1 MFSIRVISASNS
13 CKGFTCITKFFSIY
27 FVVRLEFMKKDKILV
42 IGASGQIGVELTLE
56 LRKIYGGANVI
67 ASDLR
72 EQNELLKGTGPYVS
86 LDVMN
91 KEMLHVQVIRQN
103 ITQIYLL
110 AAILS
115 ATGEKN
121 PALAWHLNMQSLLNV
136 LEIAKEENLQK
147 VYWPSSIA
155 VFGPSS
161 PKKNCPQQTIIE
173 PITVYGISKYAGE
186 FWCNY
191 YHQRYGTDVRSL
203 RYPGLIS
210 YKSEPGGGTTDYAIE
225 IFHAALEDKKYN
237 SFLRED
243 TYLPMMYMPDAI
255 RATIELMESDAK
267 KIKVR
272 TSYNISAM
280 SFSPK
285 EIAEEI
291 KKHIP
296 AFAITYKPD
305 YRQQIAESWPQ
316 SIDDSGAN
324 NDWKWT
330 PEYDIIKMTSDMI
343 ENLKLRRINPDKNNY

>member
-1 MFSIRVISASNS
+1 MCELTINFSFL
-13 CKGFTCITKFFSIY
+13 CCSIKTAA
-27 FVVRLEFMKKDKILV
+27 MIKDKILV
-42 IGASGQIGVELTLE
+42 IGASGQIGVELTLA
-56 LRKIYGGANVI
+56 LRNIYGNANVV

-72 EQNELLKGTGPYVS
+72 EENELLKGTGPYVS

-121 PALAWHLNMQSLLNV
+121 PNLAWNLNMQGLLNV
-136 LEIAKEENLQK
+136 LDIAREEKLKK

-155 VFGPSS
+155 VFGPTS
-161 PKKNCPQQTIIE
+161 PKINCPQQTIIE

-191 YHQRYGTDVRSL
+191 YSRRFGVDVRSL

-210 YKSEPGGGTTDYAIE
+210 YKSAPGGGTTDYAIE
-225 IFHAALEDKKYN
+225 IFHEALEDGRYEC
-237 SFLRED
+237 FLRED

-255 RATIELMESDAK
+255 KATINLMEAPAEN
-267 KIKVR
+267 IKVR
-272 TSYNISAM
+272 TSYNIAGV

-285 EIAEEI
+285 EIAAAI
-291 KKHIP
+291 QKHIP
-296 AFAITYKPD
+296 SFNISYKPD
-305 YRQQIAESWPQ
+305 YRQAIADSWPQ
-316 SIDDSGAN
+316 SIDDTCAR
-324 NDWKWT
+324 NDWGWQH
-330 PEYDIIKMTSDMI
+330 EYDLEKLTGDMLK
-343 ENLKLRRINPDKNNY
+343 NLEGERVHS

>member
-1 MFSIRVISASNS
+1 ML
-13 CKGFTCITKFFSIY
+13 K
-27 FVVRLEFMKKDKILV
+27 EKILV
-42 IGASGQIGVELTLE
+42 IGASGQIGVELTLA
-56 LRKIYGGANVI
+56 LRKIYGNSNVV

-72 EQNELLKGTGPYVS
+72 EQNPLLEGTGPYVS

-103 ITQIYLL
+103 FTQIYLL

-121 PALAWHLNMQSLLNV
+121 PNLAWHLNMQGLLNV
-136 LEIAKEENLQK
+136 LDIAREEKLHK

-155 VFGPSS
+155 VFGPTS

-191 YHQRYGTDVRSL
+191 FYQRFGVDVRSL

-210 YKSEPGGGTTDYAIE
+210 YKSPPGGGTTDYAIE
-225 IFHAALEDKKYN
+225 IFHEALEEKKYEC
-237 SFLRED
+237 FLDEN

-255 RATIELMESDAK
+255 RATIELMEAPAAK
-267 KIKVR
+267 ISIR
-272 TSYNISAM
+272 TSYNISGM

-285 EIAEEI
+285 EIGAEV

-296 AFAITYKPD
+296 DFTISYKPD
-305 YRQQIAESWPQ
+305 YRQAIATSWPQ
-316 SIDDSGAN
+316 SMDDSVARK
-324 NDWKWT
+324 DWGWKE
-330 PEYDIIKMTSDMI
+330 EYDLSAMTKDMFD
-343 ENLKLRRINPDKNNY
+343 NL

>member
-1 MFSIRVISASNS
+1 MV
-13 CKGFTCITKFFSIY
+13 K
-27 FVVRLEFMKKDKILV
+27 EKILV
-42 IGASGQIGVELTLE
+42 IGASGQIGVELTLA
-56 LRKIYGGANVI
+56 LRKIYGNNNVV

-72 EQNELLKGTGPYVS
+72 EQNPLLEGTGPYVS

-121 PALAWHLNMQSLLNV
+121 PNLAWHLNMQGLLNV
-136 LEIAKEENLQK
+136 LDIAREEKLSK

-155 VFGPSS
+155 VFGPTS
-161 PKKNCPQQTIIE
+161 PKQSCPQQTIIE

-191 YHQRYGTDVRSL
+191 YNQRYGVDVRSL

-210 YKSEPGGGTTDYAIE
+210 YKSAPGGGTTDYAIE
-225 IFHAALEDKKYN
+225 IFHEALENKKYEC
-237 SFLRED
+237 FLQED

-255 RATIELMESDAK
+255 RATIELMEAPAENIS
-267 KIKVR
+267 IR

-285 EIAEEI
+285 EITTSI

-296 AFAITYKPD
+296 EFSINYKPD
-305 YRQQIAESWPQ
+305 YRQKIANSWPQ
-316 SIDDSGAN
+316 SIDDSVAA
-324 NDWKWT
+324 NDWNWK
-330 PEYDIIKMTSDMI
+330 PEYDLDKMVKDMLDNI
-343 ENLKLRRINPDKNNY
+343 

>member
-1 MFSIRVISASNS
+1 MI
-13 CKGFTCITKFFSIY
+13 
-27 FVVRLEFMKKDKILV
+27 KDKILV
-42 IGASGQIGVELTLE
+42 IGASGQIGVELTLA
-56 LRKIYGGANVI
+56 LRKIYGNANVI

-72 EQNELLKGTGPYVS
+72 EQNPLLEGTGPYVS

-121 PALAWHLNMQSLLNV
+121 PNLAWNLNMTGLLNV
-136 LEIAKEENLQK
+136 LDIAREEKIRK

-155 VFGPSS
+155 VFGPTS
-161 PKKNCPQQTIIE
+161 PKQNCPQQTVIE
-173 PITVYGISKYAGE
+173 PTTVYGISKYAGE

-191 YHQRYGTDVRSL
+191 YFQRFGVDVRSI

-210 YKSEPGGGTTDYAIE
+210 YKSAPGGGTTDYAVE
-225 IFHAALEDKKYN
+225 IFHEALEEKKYEC
-237 SFLRED
+237 FLKED

-255 RATIELMESDAK
+255 RATIELMEAPAD
-267 KIKVR
+267 KIGIR
-272 TSYNISAM
+272 TSYNLSAM

-285 EIAEEI
+285 EIAAEV

-296 AFAITYKPD
+296 EFQMSYKPD
-305 YRQQIAESWPQ
+305 YRQAIADSWPQ
-316 SIDDSGAN
+316 SIDDSVARR
-324 NDWKWT
+324 DWGWKH
-330 PEYDIIKMTSDMI
+330 EFDLQKMTADMFA
-343 ENLKLRRINPDKNNY
+343 NLK

>member
-1 MFSIRVISASNS
+1 MV
-13 CKGFTCITKFFSIY
+13 K
-27 FVVRLEFMKKDKILV
+27 EKILV
-42 IGASGQIGVELTLE
+42 IGASGQIGVELTLA
-56 LRKIYGGANVI
+56 LRKIYGNDNVI

-72 EQNELLKGTGPYVS
+72 EENNLLKGTGPYVS

-91 KEMLHVQVIRQN
+91 KEMLHVQVVRQN

-121 PALAWHLNMQSLLNV
+121 PNLAWNLNMQSLLNV
-136 LEIAKEENLQK
+136 LDIAKDEKLSK

-155 VFGPSS
+155 VFGPTS
-161 PKKNCPQQTIIE
+161 PKQHCPQQTIIE
-173 PITVYGISKYAGE
+173 PTTVYGISKYAGE

-191 YHQRYGTDVRSL
+191 YYNRYGVDVRSI

-210 YKSEPGGGTTDYAIE
+210 YKSAPGGGTTDYAVE
-225 IFHAALEDKKYN
+225 IFHEALSEKKYEC
-237 SFLRED
+237 FLKED

-255 RATIELMESDAK
+255 KATIELMEAPASK
-267 KIKVR
+267 VSVR
-272 TSYNISAM
+272 TSYNISSM

-296 AFAITYKPD
+296 QFYISYTPD
-305 YRQQIAESWPQ
+305 YRQQIADSWPQ
-316 SIDDSGAN
+316 SIDDSVARK
-324 NDWKWT
+324 DWGWK
-330 PEYDIIKMTSDMI
+330 EDFNLEKMVKDMLD
-343 ENLKLRRINPDKNNY
+343 NL